1 MINSNRQIINLD
13 LDLLRTFVA
22 VADLNTFAA
31 AANAVSR
38 TQSAVSQQM
47 QRLEQLVG
55 RELFARHGRNKLL
68 TEHGLQLLGYARQIL
83 RANDDATASLT
94 YNDAEGELRIGVSD
108 DAVDTLLPFL
118 LNRIASVYP
127 RVAVDVRIKRAQFI
141 ESMLDNHEIDLALTT
156 AKINHHPKTILRS
169 SPVLWHCAPDFQL
182 RTNEPIPLVVMDE
195 ANPFRELALDT
206 LHMAG
211 ISCRVAYEAASLSAI
226 RAAVNAEVGITAR
239 PLEMHNADL
248 RILGEADGLPRL
260 PEIQFF
266 LYCNSNE
273 QNESVLTVFGAIENK
288 KTPYTVTSAQSD
300 ESDEIDESI
309 DSIDEP
315 IKPTEV
321 IDETSVE
328 DIDE

>member
-1 MINSNRQIINLD
+1 MINANRQIINLD

-31 AANAVSR
+31 AAAAVCR

-47 QRLEQLVG
+47 QRLEHLVG

-94 YNDAEGELRIGVSD
+94 YNDADGELRIGASD
-108 DAVDTLLPFL
+108 DTVDTLLPFL

-127 RVAVDVRIKRAQFI
+127 RMAVDVRIKRTQFI

-156 AKINHHPKTILRS
+156 AKINHHPKTALRS

-182 RTNEPIPLVVMDE
+182 QTNEAVPLVVMDE
-195 ANPFRELALDT
+195 TNPFRQIALDT
-206 LHMAG
+206 LDTAG
-211 ISCRVAYEAASLSAI
+211 ISWRIAYEAASLSAV

-239 PLEMHNADL
+239 PLEMQNADL
-248 RILGEADGLPRL
+248 RILGESEGLPRL

-266 LYCNSNE
+266 LYRNSNE
-273 QNESVLTVFGAIENK
+273 QNESVLTVFDAIENK
-288 KTPYTVTSAQSD
+288 KTPYTVTTVEAD
-300 ESDEIDESI
+300 ETDEIDESVEI
-309 DSIDEP
+309 SSVENIDE
-315 IKPTEV
+315 
-321 IDETSVE
+321 
-328 DIDE
+328 

>member
-1 MINSNRQIINLD
+1 MINANRQIINLD

-31 AANAVSR
+31 AAAAVSR

-47 QRLEQLVG
+47 QRLEHLVG

-94 YNDAEGELRIGVSD
+94 YNDADGELRIGVSD

-156 AKINHHPKTILRS
+156 AKINHHPKTALRS

-182 RTNEPIPLVVMDE
+182 QTNEPVPLVVMDE
-195 ANPFRELALDT
+195 TNPFRQIALDT
-206 LHMAG
+206 LDMAG
-211 ISCRVAYEAASLSAI
+211 ISWRIAYEAASLSAV

-239 PLEMHNADL
+239 PLEIHNADL
-248 RILGEADGLPRL
+248 RILGESEGLPRL
-260 PEIQFF
+260 PEIQFY
-266 LYCNSNE
+266 LYRNSNE
-273 QNESVLTVFGAIENK
+273 QNESVLTVFDAIENK
-288 KTPYTVTSAQSD
+288 KTPYTVTPV
-300 ESDEIDESI
+300 ESDEPNEMDESI
-309 DSIDEP
+309 EP
-315 IKPTEV
+315 IDIAKSAESL
-321 IDETSVE
+321 DETSVE
-328 DIDE
+328 NIDE

>member
-1 MINSNRQIINLD
+1 MINANRQIINLD

-31 AANAVSR
+31 AAAAVSR

-47 QRLEQLVG
+47 QRLEHLVG

-94 YNDAEGELRIGVSD
+94 YNDADGELRIGVSD

-156 AKINHHPKTILRS
+156 AKINHHPKTALRS

-182 RTNEPIPLVVMDE
+182 QTNEPVPLVVMDE
-195 ANPFRELALDT
+195 TNPFRQIALDT
-206 LHMAG
+206 LDMAG
-211 ISCRVAYEAASLSAI
+211 ISWRIAYEAASLSAV

-248 RILGEADGLPRL
+248 RILGESEGLPRL
-260 PEIQFF
+260 PEIQFY
-266 LYCNSNE
+266 LYRNSNE
-273 QNESVLTVFGAIENK
+273 QNESVLTVFDAIENK
-288 KTPYTVTSAQSD
+288 KTPYTVTPV
-300 ESDEIDESI
+300 ESDEPNEMDESI
-309 DSIDEP
+309 EP
-315 IKPTEV
+315 IDITKSAESF
-321 IDETSVE
+321 DETSVE
-328 DIDE
+328 NIDE

>member
-1 MINSNRQIINLD
+1 MINANRQIINLD

-31 AANAVSR
+31 AAAAVSR

-47 QRLEQLVG
+47 QRLEHLVG

-94 YNDAEGELRIGVSD
+94 YNDADGELRIGVSD

-156 AKINHHPKTILRS
+156 AKINQHPKTILRS

-182 RTNEPIPLVVMDE
+182 QTNEPVPLVVMDE
-195 ANPFRELALDT
+195 TNPFRQIALET
-206 LHMAG
+206 LDMAG
-211 ISCRVAYEAASLSAI
+211 ISWRIAYEAASLSAV

-248 RILGEADGLPRL
+248 RILGESEGLPRL

-266 LYCNSNE
+266 LYRNSNE
-273 QNESVLTVFGAIENK
+273 QNESVLTVFDAIENK
-288 KTPYTVTSAQSD
+288 KTPYTVTPVEAD
-300 ESDEIDESI
+300 ESDQMDESI
-309 DSIDEP
+309 DSIDLVKSAES
-315 IKPTEV
+315 V
-321 IDETSVE
+321 DETSIE
-328 DIDE
+328 NIDE